1 MRRFSI
7 ALALVMTCVLSLLAA
22 CGSNS
27 STGGSSSCKPVAD
40 PATLHLI
47 HAGYLTFATD
57 ASYPPQEYVDTA
69 TQKLTGVDVDL
80 MNEFASRFCLKADV
94 KNAKFDSII
103 TSLTTGSLGSQRYD
117 ASLSA
122 FTITDDRKK
131 SVDMIPYFQAGES
144 VLVPKGNPKHIT
156 ALTDLCG
163 LNVAVEN
170 GTVEKDEIN
179 GTGDPKNPGLNE
191 PGGACASKHI
201 NMLSYDDE
209 DQVVQQ
215 LINGRAD
222 ATYQDSPVTDY
233 YLSLNT
239 GKVDRG
245 PITVAPSPE
254 GIVLRKDN
262 AALEDAFTKALSDM
276 RADNTYKKILDKWGT
291 TADAYPAL

>member
-7 ALALVMTCVLSLLAA
+7 ALALAMTGVLSLLAA

-27 STGGSSSCKPVAD
+27 STGGSSSCTPVAD
-40 PATLHLI
+40 TATLHLI

-57 ASYPPQEYVDTA
+57 ASYPPQEYVDST
-69 TQKLTGVDVDL
+69 TQKPTGMEVDL
-80 MNEFASRFCLKADV
+80 MNAFAKRFCLTADIQNV
-94 KNAKFDSII
+94 KFDSII
-103 TSLTTGSLGSQRYD
+103 TSLATGSLGQQRFD
-117 ASLSA
+117 ASISA

-131 SVDMIPYFQAGES
+131 TVDMIPYFQAGES
-144 VLVPKGNPKHIT
+144 ILVPKGNPKHIT
-156 ALTDLCG
+156 ALKDLCG

-170 GTVEKDEIN
+170 GTVEKDEIQ

-191 PGGACASKHI
+191 PGGACASKPI

-215 LINGRAD
+215 LVNGRAD

-245 PITVAPSPE
+245 PVTVAPSPE

-262 AALEDAFTKALSDM
+262 PALESAFTKALDAM
-276 RADNTYKKILDKWGT
+276 RTDGTYKKILDKWGA